1 MVCLYCKKN
10 TRVINSR
17 PQKASNSVW
26 RRRLCLNCQTIMT
39 THESLTLNDL
49 ILVEKNSRLEK
60 FNERKLFLDIYQSL
74 DHLDDQIQ
82 ASDYLTSLVINK
94 LIKGLKS
101 PQITSKEILNLVV
114 IVLTR
119 YNKLAAKK
127 FLTNKKHS

>member
-1 MVCLYCKKN
+1 
-10 TRVINSR
+10 
-17 PQKASNSVW
+17 
-26 RRRLCLNCQTIMT
+26 MT